1 MRVHGVQNFPDPDS
15 QGNFP
20 PPSQQALGVSKQTSL
35 TAQQAC
41 KHLLSGGRSATPQQ
55 RQQKLAFGVK
65 VAQCLRAHGYPN
77 FPDPTGLGS
86 QSLPS
91 GIEVN
96 SPQFQ
101 AMETDCE
108 KQAQKALGLP

>member
-1 MRVHGVQNFPDPDS
+1 MRAHGVRNFPDPDG
-15 QGNFP
+15 QGNFSP
-20 PPSQQALGVSKQTSL
+20 LSQQALGVPKQASL

-41 KHLLSGGRSATPQQ
+41 KDLLSSGGGAMPQQ

-86 QSLPS
+86 QALPPR
-91 GIEVN
+91 IDPN
-96 SPQFQ
+96 SPPFQ
-101 AMETDCE
+101 TTEAACE
-108 KQAQKALGLP
+108 KQAQKALGVP